1 LNDTLR
7 DNILFGLDYEKKHY
21 QEVIRVCSLQRD
33 LTLLLAADQT
43 ELSERGAYLS
53 DGQRQRTS
61 LVRAVYNNADI
72 VLLDDPISAVDQH
85 VGRHIFEECFMK
97 FLKDKTVVVAMH
109 QLQYLPQMDWIVVM
123 KMVKLKCKVPT
134 MT

>member
-1 LNDTLR
+1 MNDTLR

-85 VGRHIFEECFMK
+85 VGRHMF
-97 FLKDKTVVVAMH
+97 
-109 QLQYLPQMDWIVVM
+109 
-123 KMVKLKCKVPT
+123 
-134 MT
+134 